1 MNKLFGTLAAL
12 GALCAPL
19 PALSQPEVMPYST
32 AALGC
37 MKLGECTE
45 DIQQIRFIEQIEE
58 IYQSSFDVV
67 AQEASTLLALL
78 EKNDVSVYLADERYF
93 PRGHR
98 GLYYTDNNNM
108 YLNQRYMGAPAVFLE
123 LLRHEGWH
131 AAQDCMAGGL
141 NNTFIAVIH
150 NPEIV
155 PQEFKLDADIRY
167 GMYQPESIPWEQ
179 EALWAGDV
187 ENMTVNALMVC
198 GSDIN
203 MWDAYEPTPKTREW
217 LIKTGHLDD

>member
-1 MNKLFGTLAAL
+1 
-12 GALCAPL
+12 
-19 PALSQPEVMPYST
+19 
-32 AALGC
+32 
-37 MKLGECTE
+37 
-45 DIQQIRFIEQIEE
+45 
-58 IYQSSFDVV
+58 
-67 AQEASTLLALL
+67 
-78 EKNDVSVYLADERYF
+78 
-93 PRGHR
+93 
-98 GLYYTDNNNM
+98 M
-108 YLNQRYMGAPAVFLE
+108 YLNQRYMGAPAIFLE

-150 NPEIV
+150 NPAIV

-198 GSDIN
+198 GSDIP

-217 LIKTGHLDD
+217 LIRTGHIND